1 MSKRKGHGLKSLQT
15 FKESRAGV
23 IQNGFRKL
31 APSQYVENEIK
42 RITKFTDDQRQFW
55 KDFQK
60 YLLDEREK
68 RIDEIIGSIDS
79 TKAEK
84 LTCDFGRIVS
94 SKFAADPLS
103 GVGSVL
109 LPPGGR
115 FNIAKSSS
123 FSSYFIG
130 LYLAEDYETAFA
142 EKFHG
147 VSEEQSENDL
157 KKFALQP
164 NESFSFNRVRVNLE
178 NYIDLTNDTTLIA
191 FTDAI
196 KDITIPD
203 YYKKLGHKFGIEV
216 TMATDSEV
224 VKSFF
229 FNEHYP
235 IWAAWLDQ
243 PAPSQLFGHYCKLAG
258 VQGILYPS
266 VRNKAKN
273 NLVVFPD
280 NIVETNSSLKLIDEL
295 PYVKEDRRFIDK
307 TNYQNFINL
316 T

>member
-1 MSKRKGHGLKSLQT
+1 MSKRKGHGLKSLKT
-15 FKESRAGV
+15 FIEGREV
-23 IQNGFRKL
+23 VLRNGFRKL
-31 APSQYVENEIK
+31 LPSQYVENEIK

-68 RIDEIIGSIDS
+68 RIDDIIGSIDS
-79 TKAEK
+79 TKVEN
-84 LTCDFGRIVS
+84 LNCDFGRIVS
-94 SKFAADPLS
+94 SKFAADPLN
-103 GVGSVL
+103 GVGSVK

-115 FNIAKSSS
+115 FNIAQSSS

-130 LYLAEDYETAFA
+130 LYLAEDYETAFT
-142 EKFHG
+142 EKYHR
-147 VSEEQSENDL
+147 STEEQSESDL
-157 KKFALQP
+157 KHFALQP

-178 NYIDLTNDTTLIA
+178 NYIDLTNDNTLVA
-191 FTDAI
+191 FTDVI
-196 KDITIPD
+196 KDIVVPD
-203 YYKKLGHKFGIEV
+203 YYKNLGKKLKIEL

-235 IWAAWLDQ
+235 VWAAWLDQ

-280 NIVETNSSLKLIDEL
+280 NMVESNSSLKLIDEV
-295 PYVKEDRRFIDK
+295 PYVSEDRRFIDK
-307 TNYQNFINL
+307 SNYQNFINL

>member
-1 MSKRKGHGLKSLQT
+1 MSKRNGHGLKSLQT
-15 FKESRAGV
+15 FKESRVGV
-23 IQNGFRKL
+23 VRNGFRKL
-31 APSQYVENEIK
+31 LPSQYVENEIR

-60 YLLDEREK
+60 YLLDERDK
-68 RIDEIIGSIDS
+68 KIDEIIGAIDS
-79 TKAEK
+79 TKSEN
-84 LTCDFGRIVS
+84 LSCDFGRIVS

-130 LYLAEDYETAFA
+130 LYLAEDYETAFT
-142 EKFHG
+142 EKYHRTT
-147 VSEEQSENDL
+147 EDQSENDL
-157 KKFALQP
+157 KNFALQP
-164 NESFSFNRVRVNLE
+164 NESFSFNRVRVKLE
-178 NYIDLTNDTTLIA
+178 NYIDLTNDNTLIA

-203 YYKKLGHKFGIEV
+203 YYKNLGKKLKIEL

-235 IWAAWLDQ
+235 VWAAWLDQ

-266 VRNKAKN
+266 VRNKTKN

-280 NIVETNSSLKLIDEL
+280 NLIESDSSLKLIDDL
-295 PYVKEDRRFIDK
+295 PFVKEDRRYIDK

-316 T
+316 S